1 MAAMVASPARHA
13 RMPGGRRT
21 RGPCFA
27 GWSGGGGEEKA
38 LVEAAPFQGG
48 QSMFRRPDNA
58 TYRSV
63 SRRRFLELGG
73 KAATFLGAG
82 SMTLGLDSVIV
93 RNRVQAQ
100 SSDDAKWKQY
110 SGSKLTFMSEN
121 TPPSFAIRDN
131 IKAFTD
137 LTGISV
143 EIITDDLPVV
153 QQKVGIDLRG
163 GKADYVLNYVQD
175 KPIGSPFAD
184 FYADMTPMFGDNTL
198 PQDPDGYGD
207 AAWFDNYLSACGR
220 FYQEGK
226 IIALPYDCAVAC
238 TFYRQDLFETH
249 TKDFEKEYG
258 HRLEFNKDTT
268 WKQVAEMAAFF
279 KKLKEG
285 GADVPYG
292 YAQHQGTFAWT
303 TQLDIQ
309 RMLFAHG
316 RWIDF
321 AIDDKLGS
329 KTPGKT
335 NWGDAQSIEIMT
347 RFKELADVS
356 HPDNLANGTLELNT
370 VYQAGNIAMQVQY
383 HEFAAS
389 VEDEA
394 KSKAAGGKTGYAP
407 CPKGE
412 ASWIKNGGE
421 AVNGT
426 NCGVGGIG
434 INGNATEDMK
444 RAAYIFAIW
453 STSKQI
459 QYDVLKGLGGTPTR
473 KSVLELED
481 VKAAQKRPTTMP
493 NALTFDAVY
502 NYGIK
507 DPHFVLGPKIPEGNE
522 YHTIVASEVQ
532 KCLSGSQSPEETCKA
547 LQTQLD
553 ELNKA

>member
-1 MAAMVASPARHA
+1 MFSIPKNAVYKRVN
-13 RMPGGRRT
+13 RR
-21 RGPCFA
+21 
-27 GWSGGGGEEKA
+27 K
-38 LVEAAPFQGG
+38 
-48 QSMFRRPDNA
+48 
-58 TYRSV
+58 
-63 SRRRFLELGG
+63 FLELGG
-73 KAATFLGAG
+73 GTAASLGVG
-82 SMTLGLDSVIV
+82 GLTLGLGSTVT
-93 RNRVQAQ
+93 RSRVQAQ

-137 LTGISV
+137 LTGIEV
-143 EIITDDLPVV
+143 EILTDDLPVV

-198 PQDPDGYGD
+198 PQDADGYGD
-207 AAWFDNYLSACGR
+207 DAWFDNYLSACGR

-238 TFYRQDLFETH
+238 TFYRQDLFEANS
-249 TKDFEKEYG
+249 KDFEAEFGK
-258 HRLEFNKDTT
+258 RLEFTKDST
-268 WKQVAEMAAFF
+268 WQDVINMAAFF
-279 KKLKEG
+279 KKAKEAG
-285 GADVPYG
+285 KDVPYG
-292 YAQHQGTFAWT
+292 YAQHHGSFAWT

-309 RMLFAHG
+309 RFLFANG
-316 RWIDF
+316 RWQDWN
-321 AIDDKLGS
+321 IDDKLGS

-335 NWGDAQSIEIMT
+335 NWGDEQSILIMT
-347 RFKELADVS
+347 KFKELADVC

-370 VYQAGNIAMQVQY
+370 VYQSGNIAMQTQY

-389 VEDEA
+389 IEDE
-394 KSKAAGGKTGYAP
+394 KTSRAAGGKTAYAP

-426 NCGVGGIG
+426 NCGIGGIG
-434 INGNATEDMK
+434 INGNASEDLK

-453 STSKQI
+453 SVSRENQFN
-459 QYDVLKGLGGTPTR
+459 VLKGLGGTPTR
-473 KSVLELED
+473 KSVLAMDE
-481 VKAAQKRPTTMP
+481 VKKNMVRPSTMP

-502 NYGIK
+502 NYGIM
-507 DPHFVLGPKIPEGNE
+507 DPHFVLGPKIPNGNE
-522 YHTIVASEVQ
+522 YHSILAAETQ
-532 KCLSGSQSPEETCKA
+532 KCLSGGSTPEETCKS
-547 LQTQLD
+547 LQQQLD
-553 ELNKA
+553 DLNGA